1 MSYDLMEHD
10 ECGPWGSTGDIDD
23 PELVSALLLLDDAEQ
38 FLKETIR
45 DAEKDH
51 YRCALKSLDDT
62 IELLQEAKKHLEI
75 VWDRL

>member
-1 MSYDLMEHD
+1 MSYDHMEHD
-10 ECGPWGSTGDIDD
+10 ETGFCSAGEVDD
-23 PELVSALLLLDDAEQ
+23 PELVSALLLLDDADQ

-75 VWDRL
+75 VWDRV

>member
-1 MSYDLMEHD
+1 MSYDHLEHD
-10 ECGPWGSTGDIDD
+10 ETGFCSAPEADD

-75 VWDRL
+75 VWDRM